1 VAKLLTWYA
10 VKGVVGDAKINGE
23 APCQNV
29 GEVVVDVADG
39 KAPCRDVGESLDD
52 EAGVNC
58 KIN

>member
-1 VAKLLTWYA
+1 VAKLLTRYA
-10 VKGVVGDAKINGE
+10 VEGVGDAKINGE

-29 GEVVVDVADG
+29 GEVVVNVANG

-52 EAGVNC
+52 EADVDC